1 MNEMICACDLIHQNL
16 FHSVFNG
23 WLIERER
30 ERDRETGRERACIV
44 RLPNRITLYSSAQ
57 SSPYDNER

>member
-1 MNEMICACDLIHQNL
+1 MNEKICACDLIHQNL

-30 ERDRETGRERACIV
+30 ERGRERACII

>member
-1 MNEMICACDLIHQNL
+1 MNEKKCACDLIHQNL
-16 FHSVFNG
+16 FHSMFNG

-30 ERDRETGRERACIV
+30 EREKERERIYII